1 MGPLEIILI
10 IVVIALVFGASKLP
24 QLGKGL
30 GQGIKEFKRETGKTD
45 AEIAAENTTV
55 VTPITDVSSRQID
68 PVTGAPMPTERER
81 ETAGNRR
88 A

>member
-10 IVVIALVFGASKLP
+10 VVVIALVFGASKLP

-45 AEIAAENTTV
+45 ADTTEV

>member
-30 GQGIKEFKRETGKTD
+30 GQGIKEFKTETREANRPGPD
-45 AEIAAENTTV
+45 AVPLNPELRGGVGEVVDVQATELKAE
-55 VTPITDVSSRQID
+55 PVSVAEQRDRQ
-68 PVTGAPMPTERER
+68 A
-81 ETAGNRR
+81 
-88 A
+88 

>member
-10 IVVIALVFGASKLP
+10 VVVIALVFGASKLP

-45 AEIAAENTTV
+45 ADTTEV
-55 VTPITDVSSRQID
+55 VTPVTDVSSRQID

-81 ETAGNRR
+81 ENAGNRR

>member
-30 GQGIKEFKRETGKTD
+30 GQGIKEFKRETSKTD
-45 AEIAAENTTV
+45 ADTTEV

-68 PVTGAPMPTERER
+68 PVTGAPLPTERE
-81 ETAGNRR
+81 TVGNRR

>member
-45 AEIAAENTTV
+45 ADTTEV

-68 PVTGAPMPTERER
+68 PVTGAPLPTERE
-81 ETAGNRR
+81 TVGNRR

>member
-10 IVVIALVFGASKLP
+10 VVVIALVFGASKLP

-45 AEIAAENTTV
+45 AETTEV

>member
-10 IVVIALVFGASKLP
+10 VVVIALVFGASKLP

-45 AEIAAENTTV
+45 ADTTEV

-68 PVTGAPMPTERER
+68 PVTGAPMPTEGER

>member
-10 IVVIALVFGASKLP
+10 VVVIALVFGASKLP

-30 GQGIKEFKRETGKTD
+30 GQGIKEFKRETGKSD
-45 AEIAAENTTV
+45 ADTTEV

>member
-45 AEIAAENTTV
+45 ADTTEV

-68 PVTGAPMPTERER
+68 PVTGAPLPSER
-81 ETAGNRR
+81 ETVGNRR

>member
-10 IVVIALVFGASKLP
+10 VVVIALVFGASKLP

-45 AEIAAENTTV
+45 AETTV

-81 ETAGNRR
+81 ESAGNRR
-88 A
+88 

>member
-45 AEIAAENTTV
+45 ADTTEA
-55 VTPITDVSSRQID
+55 VTPITDVQSRQLD
-68 PVTGAPMPTERER
+68 PVTGAPITPEREN
-81 ETAGNRR
+81 AGSRR
-88 A
+88 V

>member
-45 AEIAAENTTV
+45 ADTTEG

-68 PVTGAPMPTERER
+68 PVTGAPLPTERE
-81 ETAGNRR
+81 TVGNRR

>member
-10 IVVIALVFGASKLP
+10 VVVIALVFGASMLP

-45 AEIAAENTTV
+45 ADTTEV

>member
-30 GQGIKEFKRETGKTD
+30 GQGIKEFKRETSKTD
-45 AEIAAENTTV
+45 TDDVVAA
-55 VTPITDVSSRQID
+55 PITDVSARQID
-68 PVTGAPMPTERER
+68 PVTGAPLPTERER

>member
-30 GQGIKEFKRETGKTD
+30 GQGIKEFKRETARTD
-45 AEIAAENTTV
+45 ADTTEV
-55 VTPITDVSSRQID
+55 VPPATDVSSRQID
-68 PVTGAPMPTERER
+68 PVTGAPIPSERER

>member
-30 GQGIKEFKRETGKTD
+30 GQGIKEFKRETAKTD
-45 AEIAAENTTV
+45 ADEV
-55 VTPITDVSSRQID
+55 VRPITDVSSRQID

-81 ETAGNRR
+81 ESAGNRR

>member
-10 IVVIALVFGASKLP
+10 VVVIALVFGASKLP

-45 AEIAAENTTV
+45 TETTV

-81 ETAGNRR
+81 ESAGNRR
-88 A
+88 

>member
-45 AEIAAENTTV
+45 AEVAAEHTTV
-55 VTPITDVSSRQID
+55 VKPVTDVQSRQLD
-68 PVTGAPMPTERER
+68 PVTGAPIAPERESV
-81 ETAGNRR
+81 GNRR
-88 A
+88 V